1 MNKGRMQIIYLYN
14 PTALA
19 IRVFATSQ
27 AYHMQLSGF
36 KILWLFLSDVIRA
49 SSPPPS
55 PTPYTAILSS
65 HLRVI
70 GFQQIYFFIFFFIFF
85 LSLRSLQRPGI
96 FPPAMLYFNFIW
108 FAFKIANVNYFS
120 VTK

>member
-36 KILWLFLSDVIRA
+36 KILLLFLSDVIRA
-49 SSPPPS
+49 SSPPRPLKQ
-55 PTPYTAILSS
+55 P
-65 HLRVI
+65 
-70 GFQQIYFFIFFFIFF
+70 FF
-85 LSLRSLQRPGI
+85 LPI
-96 FPPAMLYFNFIW
+96 YEW
-108 FAFKIANVNYFS
+108 
-120 VTK
+120 